1 MIDEIRIR
9 KISGLWV
16 VRSEDAI
23 LAESRDVLE
32 LDAPGRP
39 PVAFFPPTDVAMALL
54 DQSGDR
60 FALVTASG
68 TIPDVAHSV
77 DAEQLAGYLAFDPAK
92 VTIERL

>member
-9 KISGLWV
+9 KVSGLWV

-23 LAESRDVLE
+23 LAESRNVQE
-32 LDAPGRP
+32 LDQPGREA
-39 PVAFFPPTDVAMALL
+39 VVLFPPADIAMALL
-54 DQSGDR
+54 DRTGDR

-68 TIPDVAHSV
+68 TIADVAYEVSDH
-77 DAEQLAGYLAFDPAK
+77 LAFDPTK